1 MFIHMHMY
9 GTELTLEV
17 YVLFFFNEN
26 IFLFGLQ
33 IIDFFFIEIDL

>member
-1 MFIHMHMY
+1 MHMY
-9 GTELTLEV
+9 GTELALEV

-33 IIDFFFIEIDL
+33 IIDFFFVIEIDL